1 MSGML
6 FAIGLFLQDPFQN
19 QIDDALRQFEAA
31 AELDQA
37 LTLLSSQLTRLGA
50 QATNPIARRLAE
62 DLRDGMA
69 SAAAPAFID
78 ALVGRPDALA
88 PLQSAFRDA
97 ATSAA
102 GRIELAEALLQL
114 DDAMSWRAG
123 LLAIAADGR
132 ASVRDRLQASKVLLE
147 AEDSQI
153 PVFLHAIVE
162 DLHSRPEAEQRQ
174 VVEFLASSNGPLAR
188 DLLETIAADERLGE
202 ATRRS
207 ARTPSG
213 VHAGVEE
220 PQVRILSRRRR
231 PPPDPAARPGAK
243 KEETGGGTLLTMP
256 SILAGGVT
264 LVLLVLLVIEIL
276 RKG

>member
-6 FAIGLFLQDPFQN
+6 FAVGLLLQDPFQN

-31 AELDQA
+31 AEIDQA
-37 LTLLSSQLTRLGA
+37 LTLLSSQLMRLGA
-50 QATNPIARRLAE
+50 QATSPIARRLAV

-88 PLQSAFRDA
+88 PLQTAFRDA

-102 GRIELAEALLQL
+102 GRIELAEALFQL

-123 LLAIAADGR
+123 LLAIASDER

-147 AEDSQI
+147 AEDSRV
-153 PVFLHAIVE
+153 PAYLHALVE
-162 DLHSRPEAEQRQ
+162 DLHTRPEAEQRQ
-174 VVEFLASSNGPLAR
+174 VVEFLVSSNGPLAR
-188 DLLETIAADERLGE
+188 ELLETIAADERLSE
-202 ATRRS
+202 ATRQS
-207 ARTPSG
+207 AREPAG
-213 VHAGVEE
+213 AQAGVEE
-220 PQVRILSRRRR
+220 PRVRIISERRR
-231 PPPDPAARPGAK
+231 PPPEPPARLAAK
-243 KEETGGGTLLTMP
+243 KKETGGATFLTMP